1 MGMSATQARYLALTA
16 QQTNL
21 EYQGQQINQERTILS
36 QQVSDLYNN
45 LLNMQVPTPP
55 STQDF
60 TKVEYSGEIGATAYS
75 FDATTVKPT
84 KLVINSKSTP
94 AETPIDVAILEA
106 GVVTNSAPTTI
117 PAKPK
122 TKKIKVFKRGISST
136 SSSLTSTP
144 FSKSNKASFLAIT
157 IEI

>member
-84 KLVINSKSTP
+84 GPDTFSVTVKQDAYGNIIAT
-94 AETPIDVAILEA
+94 LEA
-106 GVVTNSAPTTI
+106 NNSEKSI
-117 PAKPK
+117 L
-122 TKKIKVFKRGISST
+122 ISSQYT
-136 SSSLTSTP
+136 MP
-144 FSKSNKASFLAIT
+144 C
-157 IEI
+157 